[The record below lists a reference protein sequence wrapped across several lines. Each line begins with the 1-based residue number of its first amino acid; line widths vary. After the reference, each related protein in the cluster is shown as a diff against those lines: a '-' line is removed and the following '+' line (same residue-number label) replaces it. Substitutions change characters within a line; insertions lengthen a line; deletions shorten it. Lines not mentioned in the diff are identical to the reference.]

1 METKVPDLSAKLGAI
16 VESIDSPSLRGV
28 VSHVFT
34 CLIDLLEN
42 VDLLEVCISADA
54 ALPKMHHMFKFIN
67 QNGQTLVSYIDTK
80 AKLAS
85 GIPKD
90 LCDLLDGTSFALQH
104 ELQRVIII
112 SDSYANESDEQLRSK
127 CLRAYGLLRNCFQQ
141 CVVSLA
147 KGFRPSIKGAELFAD
162 FTLLREQSVVLVEA
176 LTILIQQSDR
186 AESLR
191 NLDSYFAIS
200 EGLKMFKEGYMHY
213 LIYRDWAEFDTFSDK
228 ILEAR
233 TEFNLWPLLGQ
244 FTRYLETLMGHV
256 QMREVLR
263 NHSLQPA
270 LVEQLISR
278 AK

>member
-1 METKVPDLSAKLGAI
+1 MENKVPDLSAKLDAI
-16 VESIDSPSLRGV
+16 IASIDSLSLRGV
-28 VSHVFT
+28 MTNVFRS
-34 CLIDLLEN
+34 LIDSLEN
-42 VDLLEVCISADA
+42 VDLLEVCLRDDA

-80 AKLAS
+80 AKSAS

-90 LCDLLDGTSFALQH
+90 LCDLLDGTSFAIQH
-104 ELQRVIII
+104 ELQRIII
-112 SDSYANESDEQLRSK
+112 MSDSYANGSDEQLRSK
-127 CLRAYGLLRNCFQQ
+127 CLRAYGLLQNCFQQ

-176 LTILIQQSDR
+176 LTILIQQSGR

-191 NLDSYFAIS
+191 NLDSYFALS
-200 EGLKMFKEGYMHY
+200 DGLKMFKQGYMHY
-213 LIYRDWAEFDTFSDK
+213 LLYRDWSEFDTFSDK

-233 TEFNLWPLLGQ
+233 TEFDLWPLLGQ

-263 NHSLQPA
+263 SNTLRQA
-270 LVEQLISR
+270 LVEQ
-278 AK
+278 